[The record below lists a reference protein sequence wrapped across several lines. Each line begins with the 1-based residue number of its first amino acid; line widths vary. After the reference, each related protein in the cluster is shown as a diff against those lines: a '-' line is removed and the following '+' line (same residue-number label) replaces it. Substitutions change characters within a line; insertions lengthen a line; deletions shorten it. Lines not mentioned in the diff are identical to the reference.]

1 MMIKK
6 TCGELRGRTLAV
18 LVLAGIATTA
28 AHGQQTYPTKP
39 IRMIAPSSA
48 GGPVDLI
55 TRALAQGLSEA
66 LGQQVVVEN
75 RVGAAGLI
83 GTELVAKAPPDGYT
97 LLLGF
102 SGPLAIV
109 PNLVAAT
116 PYDPLKD
123 LVPVSEVAAAA
134 YVLLVHPSVPARS
147 VKELMALARAQP
159 GKLNFGSGGN
169 GTGIHM
175 ASELLKQ
182 IAGVKI
188 VHVPYKGAAP
198 AMTALMAGEVDMMF
212 NALPPTV
219 PYLKSD
225 KLRPLATGGAKR
237 SALVPYLPTL
247 RESGYDFEMSGW
259 YGVLAPRGTPPAIV
273 TRLNSELIRVLGT
286 PAMKERFT
294 RLAVDGVGSTPEAF
308 ARRMREELARWA
320 KVIAAAGLK
329 SS

>member
-1 MMIKK
+1 MIKK
-6 TCGELRGRTLAV
+6 TCGRLRGRTLTAV
-18 LVLAGIATTA
+18 TLAVMATAA
-28 AHGQQTYPTKP
+28 AHGQQAYPSKP

-55 TRALAQGLSEA
+55 SRVIAQGLGEA
-66 LGQQVVVEN
+66 VGQQVVVEN

-83 GTELVAKAPPDGYT
+83 GTELVSKAPPDGYT
-97 LLLGF
+97 ILLGF

-134 YVLLVHPSVPARS
+134 YVLLVHPSVPAKS
-147 VKELMALARAQP
+147 VKELMALAKAQP
-159 GKLNFGSGGN
+159 GKMNFGSGGN

-198 AMTALMAGEVDMMF
+198 AMTGLMAGEVDMMF
-212 NALPPTV
+212 NALPPTM
-219 PYLKSD
+219 PYLKSNR
-225 KLRPLATGGAKR
+225 LRPLATGGAKR
-237 SALVPYLPTL
+237 APLVPYLPTL

-273 TRLNSELIRVLGT
+273 TRLNSELIRALGT
-286 PAMKERFT
+286 AETKERLK
-294 RLAVDGVGSTPEAF
+294 RLAVDGVGSTPDAF
-308 ARRMREELARWA
+308 GQHMRAELARWA

-329 SS
+329 

>member
-1 MMIKK
+1 MS
-6 TCGELRGRTLAV
+6 RRTTSRLSGLALAT
-18 LVLAGIATTA
+18 LVILGLGG
-28 AHGQQTYPTKP
+28 HGAQAQQAYPSKP

-55 TRALAQGLSEA
+55 TRAIAQGLSDGV
-66 LGQQVVVEN
+66 GQQVVVEN

-83 GTELVAKAPPDGYT
+83 GTELVVKAPPDGYT

-123 LVPVSEVAAAA
+123 LAPVSEVAAAA
-134 YVLLVHPSVPARS
+134 YILLVHPSVPAKS
-147 VKELMALARAQP
+147 VKELMGLARAQP
-159 GKLNFGSGGN
+159 GKMNFGSGGN

-182 IAGVKI
+182 IAGVSI

-212 NALPPTV
+212 NALPPTI
-219 PYLKSD
+219 PYLKSNR
-225 KLRPLATGGAKR
+225 LRPLATGGSQR
-237 SALVPYLPTL
+237 SPLVPYLPTL
-247 RESGYDFEMSGW
+247 RESGYNFEMAGW
-259 YGVLAPRGTPPAIV
+259 YGVLAPRGTPQAIV
-273 TRLNSELIRVLGT
+273 TRLNSELVRALGT
-286 PAMKERFT
+286 PEMKERLR

-308 ARRMREELARWA
+308 AKRMREELARWA

>member
-1 MMIKK
+1 MMRKLVHWRAMLVL
-6 TCGELRGRTLAV
+6 GATLA
-18 LVLAGIATTA
+18 LLAA
-28 AHGQQTYPTKP
+28 AQAQGQQAYPVKP
-39 IRMIAPSSA
+39 IRMVAPSSA

-55 TRALAQGLSEA
+55 TRAIAQGLSEA
-66 LGQQVVVEN
+66 IGQQVVVEN

-83 GTELVAKAPPDGYT
+83 GTEIVAKAAPDGYT

-109 PNLVAAT
+109 PNLVPAT

-134 YVLLVHPSVPARS
+134 YILLVHPSVPAKS
-147 VKELMALARAQP
+147 VKELMALARVRP
-159 GKLNFGSGGN
+159 GKMNFGSGGN

-182 IAGVKI
+182 TAGVNI

-198 AMTALMAGEVDMMF
+198 AMTALMSGEVDMMF

-225 KLRPLATGGAKR
+225 KLRALATGGATR
-237 SALVPYLPTL
+237 SPLVPYLPTV
-247 RESGYDFEMSGW
+247 RESGYDFEMAGW
-259 YGVLAPRGTPPAIV
+259 YGVLAPRGTPQAIV
-273 TRLNSELIRVLGT
+273 TRLNGELIRALGT
-286 PAMKERFT
+286 PEMKERLA
-294 RLAVDGVGSTPEAF
+294 RLAVDAVGSTPEAF
-308 ARRMREELARWA
+308 GNRMRSELARWS

-329 SS
+329 GIQP

>member
-1 MMIKK
+1 MMGK
-6 TCGELRGRTLAV
+6 TNDNLRVWTLAAWTAAA
-18 LVLAGIATTA
+18 LASAP
-28 AHGQQTYPTKP
+28 AHGQAYPSKP

-55 TRALAQGLSEA
+55 ARAIAQGLSEA
-66 LGQQVVVEN
+66 VGQQVVVEN

-97 LLLGF
+97 ILLGF

-116 PYDPLKD
+116 PYDPLRD

-134 YVLLVHPSVPARS
+134 YVLLVHPSVPAKS
-147 VKELMALARAQP
+147 VKELMALARGQP
-159 GKLNFGSGGN
+159 GKMNFGSGGN

-182 IAGVKI
+182 IAGVRI

-212 NALPPTV
+212 NALPPTM

-225 KLRPLATGGAKR
+225 KLRPLATGGAQR
-237 SALVPYLPTL
+237 SALVPYLPTV
-247 RESGYDFEMSGW
+247 RENGYDFEMSGW
-259 YGVLAPRGTPPAIV
+259 YGVLAPRATPPAIV
-273 TRLNSELIRVLGT
+273 TRLNGELLRALGAAET
-286 PAMKERFT
+286 KERLT
-294 RLAVDGVGSTPEAF
+294 RLAVDAVGSTPDAF
-308 ARRMREELARWA
+308 GKRMREELARWA
-320 KVIAAAGLK
+320 QVIAAAGLK
-329 SS
+329 GVQP